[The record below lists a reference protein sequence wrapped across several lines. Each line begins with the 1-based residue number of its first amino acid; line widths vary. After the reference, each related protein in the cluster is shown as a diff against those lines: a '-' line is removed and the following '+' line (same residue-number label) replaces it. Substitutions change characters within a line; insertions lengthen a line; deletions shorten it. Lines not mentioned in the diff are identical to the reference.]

1 MPTARP
7 ARLALC
13 ALRPRLLRASSC
25 SAILAL
31 LGACYSGVSA
41 FDPEAEGGGPG
52 GDDPSGADDGPS
64 DPDGIDVSES
74 YVPEAGQIRLL
85 SADEYKNTIRDLL
98 GVEVSSEL
106 QYGEVGSGYDNSGEG
121 QLGESLFSILYT
133 EAQRV
138 AEQYV
143 ATELAGAF
151 DCFEPGSATGAACV
165 ETIVDGLGRRAFRRP
180 VDPQTRQQ
188 LLDFVADATP
198 KTDEPDQVM
207 ELLVTR
213 LLMSP
218 RFLYRTEVGQNLADD
233 PSLALLDPY
242 ERASLV
248 SYTLVGSMPDE
259 PLLADAEADRL
270 DLPRIREHVRRLMD
284 TDAGRAQLVK
294 FFEQWLRVSELE
306 AMARAPEDYAK
317 FVSAEQAQTLR
328 DEFNAFIDHVVLDDA
343 GTLDDLLTRNVT
355 WVNQHTAPLYGG
367 SSQSDAL
374 EPLTLD
380 AQQRGGVLTLASVMA
395 VHSSSAE
402 IHRDKPIRRGLLIQ
416 SQLLCG
422 EIGLPSG
429 IDVQSAAAEVLDE
442 VPNFDELTTREQL
455 ELIMNQDQLCV
466 DCHQQFMPYGYLWG
480 NFDALGQYQI
490 QFGDRPID
498 AAVEG
503 LLLDGTARSYGG
515 IMELVPDLAGSDQV
529 ARCVTTNVAQYA
541 SGQAGGELVDFMAE
555 QITPVFVGNDRDL
568 LQLFEDILTAP
579 ELYIR
584 EGR

>member
-1 MPTARP
+1 MIDHPFPTAVP
-7 ARLALC
+7 
-13 ALRPRLLRASSC
+13 ALRTLLLRAASC

-41 FDPEAEGGGPG
+41 FDPQAEGGGPG
-52 GDDPSGADDGPS
+52 GDDPSDADDGPS
-64 DPDGIDVSES
+64 DQDGLDISES
-74 YVPEAGQIRLL
+74 YVPGAGQIRLL
-85 SADEYKNTIRDLL
+85 SSDEYKNTVRDLL
-98 GVEVSSEL
+98 GVDVSPEL

-138 AEQYV
+138 AQQYV
-143 ATELAGAF
+143 ATGLADAF
-151 DCFEPGSATGAACV
+151 DCFEPGSATEAACI
-165 ETIVDGLGRRAFRRP
+165 EAIVDGLGRRAFRRP

-198 KTDEPDQVM
+198 EADEPDQVM

-218 RFLYRTEVGQNLADD
+218 RFLYRTEIGQNLADD
-233 PSLALLDPY
+233 PSLARLDPY

-259 PLLADAEADRL
+259 LLLADAEADRL
-270 DLPRIREHVRRLMD
+270 DLARIREHVRRLMD
-284 TDAGRAQLVK
+284 TEAGRAQVTK
-294 FFEQWLRVSELE
+294 FFEQWLRVGELE
-306 AMARAPEDYAK
+306 AMARAPEDFAK
-317 FVSAEQAQTLR
+317 FATAEQARALR
-328 DEFNAFIDHVVLDDA
+328 DEFGAFIDHVVFDEA

-355 WVNQHTAPLYGG
+355 WVNQHTAPLYGSSAG
-367 SSQSDAL
+367 SDEL
-374 EPLTLD
+374 ESLTLD

-429 IDVQSAAAEVLDE
+429 IDVQSAAAEVQDE

-455 ELIMNQDQLCV
+455 ELIMDQDELCV
-466 DCHQQFMPYGYLWG
+466 ECHRQFMPYGYLWS
-480 NFDALGQYQI
+480 NFDALGQYQTH
-490 QFGDRPID
+490 FGDRPLD
-498 AAVEG
+498 AAVDG
-503 LLLDGTARSYGG
+503 LPLDGTERSYGG

-555 QITPVFVGNDRDL
+555 QMTPVFVGNDRDL
-568 LQLFEDILTAP
+568 LQLFEDILAAP